1 VHLEST
7 RLLDSKVDRSFR
19 MILTFAEQIL
29 PFRWRAIFCNNLSY
43 FCSNFSFISVMPSL
57 IGPKYLVD

>member
-1 VHLEST
+1 
-7 RLLDSKVDRSFR
+7 